1 MVHNQPGRDTT
12 DSTTEMWLD
21 LVTSCTA
28 EDFIAFEKWL
38 LANPQN
44 NQSILSAWASL
55 AKRR

>member
-1 MVHNQPGRDTT
+1 
-12 DSTTEMWLD
+12 MWLD